1 MVLKYCISITVFEV
15 SIKTNL
21 FTKIEILSRLIILS
35 HVEFI
40 GDTVVYQ
47 KSNFQCRPSKKEEA
61 DRSSFLLST
70 KECDS
75 GLKNRPL
82 QETWLLP
89 MR

>member
-40 GDTVVYQ
+40 GDNVVYQ
-47 KSNFQCRPSKKEEA
+47 RIK
-61 DRSSFLLST
+61 
-70 KECDS
+70 
-75 GLKNRPL
+75 
-82 QETWLLP
+82 LP
-89 MR
+89 MSP